1 VMNQTTSAPGREID
15 SEAVVVAATT
25 VVGCV
30 EKRKMTLRG
39 AARVLGIALD
49 GEARVEAEQSDSVA

>member
-1 VMNQTTSAPGREID
+1 
-15 SEAVVVAATT
+15 VVVAATT
-25 VVGCV
+25 VVGCI